1 FRRKGQPTDDGSLLR
16 RVAQRRL
23 RPRCYRAEQAN
34 KFAPSHVVLR
44 PEHPHY
50 DPITGIA
57 GCCARAVSGHAA
69 TAPPSSAMNAR
80 LMPTFMMSLNWTDQ
94 GIRAVKD
101 SPKRSEDA
109 RELAKKV
116 GVEIKHLYLTSGDS
130 DLVIFV
136 DAPSGDNVAKFG

>member
-1 FRRKGQPTDDGSLLR
+1 MVIHNNIQED
-16 RVAQRRL
+16 
-23 RPRCYRAEQAN
+23 
-34 KFAPSHVVLR
+34 
-44 PEHPHY
+44 
-50 DPITGIA
+50 
-57 GCCARAVSGHAA
+57 
-69 TAPPSSAMNAR
+69 

-101 SPKRSEDA
+101 SPKRSEAA

-136 DAPSGDNVAKFG
+136 DAPSGDNVAKFALAVSSLWNLRTRTTSGLLAGGYKKPGSHIPYKTSPPSATLF